1 MILDTHVHFYD
12 PVLGDFAWPPR
23 DSPFYRPFTPAMLA
37 EEAGGELVSCVAVG
51 CSNEFELNCRL
62 LSFVRDAGNV
72 GAYIAQVDLS
82 DPQCASYVSRY
93 AMEPKYRGFR
103 TVSESAL
110 PYADRLP
117 SLTPQGCLVE
127 LQGNFK
133 YTVRWADY
141 LAAHPEITFIV
152 EHFGGYLFDGKPVPR
167 EYRDFCRILAA
178 LPNTAIKLSGAFTLC
193 RVFPKPLD
201 PELFRGAFEAA
212 YDAFGPDRCMFGS
225 DWPVC
230 GVSYEHTAEIT
241 RALSGSGADKVLYE
255 TAKRIYR
262 ISC

>member
-12 PVLGDFAWPPR
+12 PVLGDFSWPPR
-23 DSPFYRPFTPAMLA
+23 DSTFYRPFTPKMLA
-37 EEAGGELVSCVAVG
+37 AEAGSALASCVAVG
-51 CSNEFELNCRL
+51 CANEYELNCRL
-62 LSFVRDAGNV
+62 LGFVRDEPLV

-103 TVSESAL
+103 TGSESGL
-110 PYADRLP
+110 PYADRIP
-117 SLTPQGCLVE
+117 SMQKPGFLVE
-127 LQGNFK
+127 LLGNWK
-133 YTVRWADY
+133 HTVKWSDY
-141 LAAHPEITFIV
+141 IAAHPEIPFVV
-152 EHFGGYLFDGKPVPR
+152 EHFGGYLFDGKPVPQ
-167 EYRDFCRILAA
+167 EYRDFCRIIAS
-178 LPNTAIKLSGAFTLC
+178 LPNTAIKLSGCFTLC

-201 PELFRGAFEAA
+201 PGLFREAFAAA

-230 GVSYEHTAEIT
+230 GVPYAHTADVT
-241 RALSGSGADKVLYE
+241 RILAGDGADKVLYE

-262 ISC
+262 IPD